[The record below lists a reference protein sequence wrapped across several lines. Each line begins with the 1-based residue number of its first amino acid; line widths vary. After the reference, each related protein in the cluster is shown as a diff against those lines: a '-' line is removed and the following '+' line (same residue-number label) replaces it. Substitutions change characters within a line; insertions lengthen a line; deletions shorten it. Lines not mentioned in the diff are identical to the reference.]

1 MQVLQEST
9 GHSRYLR
16 DMMRNLAFLCVLVLC
31 VSCSSTKSGPEGS
44 LYRDGEPPVSAV
56 EDNDPE
62 LAAAEAKARTSLPEF
77 ISELQ
82 KQQAKTTGQVT
93 FSIKTSF
100 PANGSAEHMWVDVEK
115 FEQGVF
121 FGILGNDPIY
131 AKNLKLG
138 DAVQVKQDAVEDW
151 IIMDDA
157 GNMRGGYTA
166 KLLMEREAAKGR

>member
-1 MQVLQEST
+1 MKEST
-9 GHSRYLR
+9 DRLRYLKNMIR
-16 DMMRNLAFLCVLVLC
+16 HFAFLCILVLC
-31 VSCSSTKSGPEGS
+31 VSCSSTKSGPERSING
-44 LYRDGEPPVSAV
+44 DGEPPVSEV

-62 LAAAEAKARTSLPEF
+62 LAAAEAKARASLPEF

-82 KQQAKTTGQVT
+82 NEQTKTTGQVT

-100 PANGSAEHMWVDVEK
+100 PANDSAEHMWVDVEK

-121 FGILGNDPIY
+121 FGTLGNDPIY
-131 AKNLKLG
+131 AKNLKIG

-166 KLLMEREAAKGR
+166 KLLMEREEAKGK